1 MPNSKLR
8 LDGWMQ
14 KKNLSRP
21 CKLSFWT
28 MLNWYFSVGSVSD
41 KIVSALTQS
50 VIKCFRVDSV
60 SGEIVSAL
68 TQTEIKFVPRWLSVH
83 PDVHEKN
90 LNAG

>member
-1 MPNSKLR
+1 
-8 LDGWMQ
+8 
-14 KKNLSRP
+14 
-21 CKLSFWT
+21 

-83 PDVHEKN
+83 PDVHEKTVKI
-90 LNAG
+90 